1 MKDHTYAK
9 RPGEELGDN
18 LGKDIL
24 EHGLG
29 DAKEDGTG
37 LCPGEAVLQ
46 EGKTFSSLAEV
57 SEFMEG
63 YMTKSKAAF
72 IKSSSNSRQVGPPTR
87 NCSYF

>member
-63 YMTKSKAAF
+63 YMTKSRVAF